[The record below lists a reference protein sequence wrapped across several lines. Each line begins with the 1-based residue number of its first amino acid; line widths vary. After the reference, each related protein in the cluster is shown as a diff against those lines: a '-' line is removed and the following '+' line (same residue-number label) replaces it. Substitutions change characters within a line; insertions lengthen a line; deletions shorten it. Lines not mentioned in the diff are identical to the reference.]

1 MCFGVEGTEGLV
13 TSSYESIAL
22 AGYSWTE
29 LNLYLVF
36 NMEEITWT
44 DLPVKLC
51 IESL

>member
-1 MCFGVEGTEGLV
+1 MCWGVEGTEGQV

-22 AGYSWTE
+22 LGYSWTK

-44 DLPVKLC
+44 DLPVKSC